1 MHTAL
6 AKHRK
11 VTKQD
16 KSFSPNFYCAKKH
29 INIIINEEEE
39 EGCDGV
45 GTPFVMLGSHFY
57 GKQASLTNVFL
68 GKNHSGKLH
77 RALDSS
83 EGVFWG
89 LKFMAS
95 NNWTLAFRP
104 SMMTPCR
111 PKGSERQQLS

>member
-29 INIIINEEEE
+29 INIIINEEEEE

-77 RALDSS
+77 RVAHSVE
-83 EGVFWG
+83 EGFR
-89 LKFMAS
+89 LKEIV
-95 NNWTLAFRP
+95 T
-104 SMMTPCR
+104 
-111 PKGSERQQLS
+111 